1 MAARNHT
8 YFCSHFD
15 ARVFGSFRLVGCQQ
29 TPLSAMQPAAAAPS
43 GTSGIEIGA
52 TRSKRYGPEFVRN
65 TLIELESLSVF
76 AGVSG
81 WRDGS
86 PERIKVL
93 ATIFVRGGFG
103 FSILGTTQILEKE
116 HDGKK
121 IIDDVVSTVSA
132 LLWCKERRRVC

>member
-15 ARVFGSFRLVGCQQ
+15 ARVFGSFRPVGCRLM
-29 TPLSAMQPAAAAPS
+29 PLSAMKQAAAAPS
-43 GTSGIEIGA
+43 GTSG
-52 TRSKRYGPEFVRN
+52 KYGPEFVRN

-103 FSILGTTQILEKE
+103 LSVLRGPQILEKE

-121 IIDDVVSTVSA
+121 IIDEGVSTVSA
-132 LLWCKERRRVC
+132 LLWRKERRRVS